1 MVLDRR
7 DLQRSSVLAFLAAQL
22 AASSRSG
29 KAKPGAGK
37 RRIPRRPY
45 RDGVELSVIGLGGVV
60 VSGLEQQMANQI
72 VRESVERG
80 VNYFDVAPTYGDAE
94 LKLGPALEPFRKAV
108 FLACKT
114 TKRDAKSAREEL
126 HRSLQR
132 LRTDHFDLYQF
143 HGVSSMADVE
153 QILSPGGAA
162 EAFLEAREQGKV
174 RFLGL
179 SAHAE
184 GPAIALMERFKC
196 DSVLLPV
203 NFVCLGQGDF
213 GRKALEHAKQN
224 GVTTLA
230 LKAMA
235 YTHWPE
241 GMERPQ
247 PKCWYKPVT
256 DPDLA
261 RDALRFA
268 LSQGITAAIPPGDE
282 TLYQMALELAPD
294 LAPLTPGECEALMAR
309 TAGLDPLFGTPQ

>member
-1 MVLDRR
+1 MLDRR
-7 DLQRSSVLAFLAAQL
+7 DSWRQSASDSLAAQL

-29 KAKPGAGK
+29 KGKPGAGK

-60 VSGLEQQMANQI
+60 VSGLGQQTANQI

-80 VNYFDVAPTYGDAE
+80 LNYFDVAPTYGDAE
-94 LKLGPALEPFRKAV
+94 LKLGPALEPFRKTV

-132 LRTDHFDLYQF
+132 LRTDHLDLYQF
-143 HGVSSMADVE
+143 HGVSSMEDVE

-162 EAFLEAREQGKV
+162 EAFREAREQGKV

-184 GPAIALMERFKC
+184 GPAISLMERFKC

-203 NFVCLGQGDF
+203 NFVCLGRGDF
-213 GRKALEHAKQN
+213 GRKVLGYAKQN

-247 PKCWYKPVT
+247 PKCWYRPVT

-268 LSQGITAAIPPGDE
+268 LSQGITAAIPPGDK

-294 LAPLTPGECEALMAR
+294 LTPLTPGECEALMAR
-309 TAGLDPLFGTPQ
+309 TAGLDPLFGTP

>member
-1 MVLDRR
+1 
-7 DLQRSSVLAFLAAQL
+7 LALLAAQL
-22 AASSRSG
+22 AA
-29 KAKPGAGK
+29 AGK
-37 RRIPRRPY
+37 RGKAGPGPAKRPIPRRPY

-60 VSGLEQQMANQI
+60 VSGLEQEVANQV
-72 VRESVERG
+72 VRDSVERG

-94 LKLGPALEPFRKAV
+94 LKLGPALEPFRKTV

-126 HRSLQR
+126 HRSLER

-143 HGVSSMADVE
+143 HGVSSMEDVE
-153 QILSPGGAA
+153 RILSPGGAA
-162 EAFLEAREQGKV
+162 EAFLDAREEGKA

-203 NFVCLGQGDF
+203 NFVCFSRGNF
-213 GRKALEHAKQN
+213 GRKVLEHAKRN

-235 YTHWPE
+235 YTPWPS
-241 GMERPQ
+241 GMERTQ

-261 RDALRFA
+261 RNALRFA

-282 TLYQMALELAPD
+282 ALYQMALDLAPD
-294 LAPLTPGECEALMAR
+294 LTPLTPGECEALIAR
-309 TAGLDPLFGTPQ
+309 TEGVDPLFKAPG

>member
-1 MVLDRR
+1 MLHKRLPQDAPAWALLV
-7 DLQRSSVLAFLAAQL
+7 AQL
-22 AASSRSG
+22 AAAGRRG
-29 KAKPGAGK
+29 KAAPGPAK
-37 RRIPRRPY
+37 SKIPTRPY

-60 VSGLEQQMANQI
+60 VSGLEQDTADQI
-72 VRESVERG
+72 VKESVERG

-126 HRSLQR
+126 DRSLER
-132 LRTDHFDLYQF
+132 LRTDHLDLYQF
-143 HGVSSMADVE
+143 HGVSSMEDVE
-153 QILSPGGAA
+153 RILSPGGAA

-196 DSVLLPV
+196 DSVLLPI
-203 NFVCLGQGDF
+203 NFVCLGRGSF
-213 GRKALEHAKQN
+213 GGKVLEHAKRN

-235 YTHWPE
+235 YTPWPA
-241 GMERPQ
+241 GVERAQ

-268 LSQGITAAIPPGDE
+268 LAQGITAAIPPGDE
-282 TLYQMALELAPD
+282 KLYAMALGLAPD
-294 LAPLTPGECEALMAR
+294 LIPFTRDECEALVAR
-309 TAGLDPLFGTPQ
+309 AEGVDPLFKAPE

>member
-1 MVLDRR
+1 MPHRR
-7 DLQRSSVLAFLAAQL
+7 DQRKSSILAILAAQL
-22 AASSRSG
+22 SAAGKRG
-29 KAKPGAGK
+29 KAGPGPAK

-60 VSGLEQQMANQI
+60 VSGLEQEMANQI

-94 LKLGPALEPFRKAV
+94 LKLGPALEPFRKTA

-114 TKRDAKSAREEL
+114 TKRDARGAREEL
-126 HRSLQR
+126 HRSLDR

-143 HGVSSMADVE
+143 HGVSSMEDVE
-153 QILSPGGAA
+153 RILSPGGAA

-196 DSVLLPV
+196 DSVLLPI
-203 NFVCLGQGDF
+203 NFVCLGQGNF
-213 GRKALEHAKQN
+213 GGKVLEHAKRN

-235 YTHWPE
+235 YTPWPA
-241 GMERPQ
+241 GVERAQ

-261 RDALRFA
+261 RDALRFSLA
-268 LSQGITAAIPPGDE
+268 QGITAAIPPGDE
-282 TLYQMALELAPD
+282 KLYAMALGLAPD
-294 LAPLTPGECEALMAR
+294 LTPFTPDECEALVAR
-309 TAGLDPLFGTPQ
+309 AEGVDPLFKAPE